1 MFHFKLSS
9 TEISINLSNVIV
21 AMGYGKENIPN
32 GLEEVLYYL
41 YTKFNKVIL
50 PECGFII
57 PEPNSAKQFG
67 SGIILNETTFNTGS
81 KIASCMK
88 NIEGCVLFVI
98 TIGEQIDSWI
108 HSLVD
113 EDDVYSAYLVDSIA
127 SEYVEKLSDWIE
139 NKIKVQLG
147 SGIGVSNRYGP
158 GYCDWALEEQ
168 VKLFSFFPNNF
179 CGISLSE
186 SSMMQPRKSIS
197 GIVGFGKSVFPME
210 LPCDV
215 CTDYNCHRNKNE
227 KKNNYKKFSYS
238 E

>member
-1 MFHFKLSS
+1 MYHFKLSS
-9 TEISINLSNVIV
+9 IEIKISLSKVII

-32 GLEEVLYYL
+32 GLEEVLQEL
-41 YTKFNKVIL
+41 YTKFNEVIS

-57 PEPNSAKQFG
+57 PEPNSANQFG
-67 SGIILNETTFNTGS
+67 SGIILNDTTFNTGS
-81 KIASCMK
+81 KIASRLK

-113 EDDVYSAYLVDSIA
+113 EDDIYSAYLVDLIA

-139 NKIKVQLG
+139 SKIKLQLG
-147 SGIGVSNRYGP
+147 SGVGVSNRYGP
-158 GYCDWALEEQ
+158 GYCNWDLAEQ
-168 VKLFSFFPNNF
+168 VKLFSFFPNDF
-179 CGISLSE
+179 CGITLSE

-215 CTDYNCHRNKNE
+215 CTDYNCHRNNNE
-227 KKNNYKKFSYS
+227 KKNSN
-238 E
+238 